1 MQRNETTEKEVK
13 SVRSCSPLS
22 GCFVKNFD
30 ICWGEAK
37 LSGIEC
43 AAVPIIIMIMIMIIK
58 E

>member
-13 SVRSCSPLS
+13 SVWSYSPLS

-37 LSGIEC
+37 PSSIEC
-43 AAVPIIIMIMIMIIK
+43 AAVPIIIIIMIMIIK

>member
-13 SVRSCSPLS
+13 SDRSYSPLS

-43 AAVPIIIMIMIMIIK
+43 AAVPIIIIMIMIIK